1 MRILLTELFTLPE
14 DVKERFANMG
24 LAVDTLD
31 ADVPLDP
38 ANYDVVF
45 GQTPFKVFPFEAFTN
60 LKFLQLSSAGTDHLP
75 VEQWLANGLRI
86 SNARGVY
93 SAPMAEHII
102 LAILAANRQVL
113 TFAQQQRQVQ
123 WKKHKL
129 IELGYRKIVFLG
141 TGSIAVETAK
151 RLIPFGAYLVGLNT
165 DGRRIEPF
173 MINAKLQDWRIIVG
187 ACDVVVNTLPYTDA
201 THHFLNQEF
210 FATMKEGA
218 MVINVGRGKSVDE
231 AALLEALNSGH
242 VSHAA
247 LDVFEQEPLPSDSPL
262 WSHEKVW
269 ITPHNSNSGQL
280 LGERMYDL
288 FLTNLGHYSRGEALE
303 HAL

>member
-14 DVKERFANMG
+14 EVKDRFANMG
-24 LAVDTLD
+24 VQVDSLD
-31 ADVPLDP
+31 ADQPIHPED
-38 ANYDVVF
+38 YDVVF
-45 GQTPFKVFPFEAFTN
+45 GQTPFKTFPYDAFTN
-60 LKFLQLSSAGTDHLP
+60 LKFLQLSSAGVDHLP
-75 VEQWLANGLRI
+75 VDQWIKDGI
-86 SNARGVY
+86 IVSNARGVY

-102 LAILAANRQVL
+102 LTILAANRQYL
-113 TFAQQQRQVQ
+113 TFAAQQREKH

-173 MINAKLQDWRIIVG
+173 MINAKLTDWRIIIG
-187 ACDVVVNTLPYTDA
+187 ACDVVINTLPYTAA
-201 THHFLNQEF
+201 THHFLNREF

-218 MVINVGRGKSVDE
+218 LVINVGRGKSLDE
-231 AALLEALNSGH
+231 TALLDALDNGH
-242 VSHAA
+242 LSHAA
-247 LDVFEQEPLPSDSPL
+247 LDVFEEEPLPINSPL
-262 WSHEKVW
+262 WSHEKVF

-288 FLTNLGHYSRGEALE
+288 FLTNLGHYSRGEAVE
-303 HAL
+303 NAL

>member
-14 DVKERFANMG
+14 DVTERFANMG

-31 ADVPLDP
+31 ADTPINP
-38 ANYDVVF
+38 ADYDVVF
-45 GQTPFKVFPFEAFTN
+45 GQTPFKVFPVEAFTN

-75 VEQWLANGLRI
+75 VDAWLKNGLII

-102 LAILAANRQVL
+102 LAILAANRQYL
-113 TFAQQQRQVQ
+113 TFAKQQTQAV

-165 DGRRIEPF
+165 NGRRIDPF
-173 MINAKLQDWRIIVG
+173 MINAKLTEWRGIVG
-187 ACDVVVNTLPYTDA
+187 ACDVVINTLPYTPQ
-201 THHFLNQEF
+201 THHFMNREF
-210 FATMKEGA
+210 FATMKDGA
-218 MVINVGRGKSVDE
+218 MIINVGRGKSLDE
-231 AALLEALNSGH
+231 VALLEALNSGH
-242 VSHAA
+242 LSHAA
-247 LDVFEQEPLPSDSPL
+247 LDVFEEEPLPKDSPL
-262 WSHEKVW
+262 WTHEKVW

-288 FLTNLGHYSRGEALE
+288 FLTNLGHYSRGEAVE

>member
-14 DVKERFANMG
+14 DVKDRFANMG
-24 LAVDTLD
+24 LEVDSLD
-31 ADVPLDP
+31 ADAPINP
-38 ANYDVVF
+38 ADYDVVF
-45 GQTPFKVFPFEAFTN
+45 GQTPFKTFPYEAFTN
-60 LKFLQLSSAGTDHLP
+60 VKFVQLSSAGTDHLP
-75 VEQWLANGLRI
+75 VERWLAEGVHV

-102 LAILAANRQVL
+102 LAILAANRKAL
-113 TFAQQQRQVQ
+113 TFVAQQKQAV

-173 MINAKLQDWRIIVG
+173 MITAKLNAWRGIVG
-187 ACDVVVNTLPYTDA
+187 ACDVVVNTLPYTAA
-201 THHFLNQEF
+201 THHFLNREF
-210 FATMKEGA
+210 FAAMKEGA
-218 MVINVGRGKSVDE
+218 MVINVGRGKSLDE
-231 AALLEALNSGH
+231 EALLEALDSGH
-242 VSHAA
+242 LSHAA
-247 LDVFEQEPLPSDSPL
+247 LDVFEEEPLPQNSPL
-262 WSHEKVW
+262 WAHERVS

-288 FLTNLGHYSRGEALE
+288 FLTNLGHYARGEVVENAL
-303 HAL
+303 

>member
-14 DVKERFANMG
+14 DVKDRFANMG
-24 LAVDTLD
+24 LSVDTLD
-31 ADVPLDP
+31 ADTPIEP
-38 ANYDVVF
+38 ADYDVVF
-45 GQTPFKVFPFEAFTN
+45 GQTPFKVFPYEAFKN

-75 VEQWLANGLRI
+75 VDRWLSDGLI
-86 SNARGVY
+86 IANARGVY

-102 LAILAANRQVL
+102 LAILAANRQYL
-113 TFAQQQRQVQ
+113 TFANQQHHAQ
-123 WKKHKL
+123 WKRQKL

-165 DGRRIEPF
+165 DGRHVAPF

-187 ACDVVVNTLPYTDA
+187 ACDVVVNTLPYTVD
-201 THHFLNQEF
+201 THHLLNQEF

-218 MVINVGRGKSVDE
+218 MVINVGRGKSLDE
-231 AALLEALNSGH
+231 VALLEALNSGH
-242 VSHAA
+242 LSHAA
-247 LDVFEQEPLPSDSPL
+247 LDVFEEEPLPKASPL
-262 WSHEKVW
+262 WAHEKVW

-288 FLTNLGHYSRGEALE
+288 FLTNLDHYSRGEAVE